1 MYKSLLRKTSI
12 DRSLFQQYC
21 TQSPPASQPILNHEI
36 YKLLTSLLYKDNS
49 NNFKAVTSAIE
60 RKMFGKVNQIH
71 ILISTVWDAPSLP
84 ISVVS
89 FSSDISPS
97 YAKGN
102 NNHSIQIHKYQC
114 LLPTE
119 MVYNSV
125 VSYQAQWKWYT
136 FYWRGENQLE
146 QYNVFMCLFF
156 DLFTSPT
163 PTTSYELYTLS
174 APLILQV

>member
-1 MYKSLLRKTSI
+1 MYKSLLRKNSI

-71 ILISTVWDAPSLP
+71 FTSIKQFSFLWIYLIFIFTGFKHKDERSTCTVWDAPSLP
-84 ISVVS
+84 ISVVP

-114 LLPTE
+114 LLLTE

-136 FYWRGENQLE
+136 FYWRGEN
-146 QYNVFMCLFF
+146 
-156 DLFTSPT
+156 
-163 PTTSYELYTLS
+163 
-174 APLILQV
+174 